1 MSHDMNKKKIKSVRF
16 GPNKIRH
23 LHSMDELLKE
33 HSEKKGNAV
42 QGNHRSTPRCGAG
55 GSAPKHGQIDSH
67 DYKDPVLK
75 LVKVIVLNID
85 SGKRV
90 TASALVSLSSSKS
103 NLLQALS
110 MAYDIGIIDD
120 DQFNILKL
128 YVVIVDQIKY
138 GIKNTAFALAEL
150 SDSQYHIKKA
160 LAMAYMD
167 NTINNESINFT
178 VLQLYVVIVT
188 KIKYG
193 IKAIA
198 SALNDLSPSEMP
210 LSKALSMCCKT
221 KIITKNDLQLIVL
234 IFADLNKK

>member
-1 MSHDMNKKKIKSVRF
+1 MVLED
-16 GPNKIRH
+16 
-23 LHSMDELLKE
+23 
-33 HSEKKGNAV
+33 
-42 QGNHRSTPRCGAG
+42 
-55 GSAPKHGQIDSH
+55 APKHGQIDSH

-193 IKAIA
+193 FEAVA

-210 LSKALSMCCKT
+210 LSKALSMCWKT
-221 KIITKNDLQLIVL
+221 KIIAKNDLQLIVL